1 MKYVVVKRVEF
12 EYHIEA
18 DSKEDALKRY
28 WGLEPNF
35 FDVNVDVEEMEDET

>member
-18 DSKEDALKRY
+18 DSKEDALKRDR
-28 WGLEPNF
+28 GLEPNF